1 MITFVANDTTMA
13 FGIKFWH
20 IPEHRVFHYE
30 PRYYDE
36 RKEKLEELYKKYGKT
51 MPGEEIEAIAREEGL
66 TDETGKRYI
75 PGMYIR
81 GSFRDG
87 SRTRSHTI
95 RGSFRQTFEEKRLSK
110 EKENSAMSW
119 VKKIILALTLVAIAF
134 AAYYL
139 SKGFILM
146 LVN

>member
-1 MITFVANDTTMA
+1 MA

-36 RKEKLEELYKKYGKT
+36 RKERLEELYKKYGKT
-51 MPGEEIEAIAREEGL
+51 MPGEEIEAMAKKEGL
-66 TDETGKRYI
+66 VDETGRRYI
-75 PGMYIR
+75 PGM
-81 GSFRDG
+81 
-87 SRTRSHTI
+87 HI
-95 RGSFRQTFEEKRLSK
+95 RGSFRQTYEEKRLSK
-110 EKENSAMSW
+110 EKDNSPMAIA
-119 VKKIILALTLVAIAF
+119 KKVILILTGIAIAF

-139 SKGFILM
+139 SKGFILL

>member
-1 MITFVANDTTMA
+1 MA

-36 RKEKLEELYKKYGKT
+36 RKERLEALYKKYGKT
-51 MPGEEIEAIAREEGL
+51 MPGEEIEAMAKREGL
-66 TDETGKRYI
+66 VDEAGKRYI
-75 PGMYIR
+75 PGM
-81 GSFRDG
+81 
-87 SRTRSHTI
+87 HI
-95 RGSFRQTFEEKRLSK
+95 RGSFRQTYEEKRLSK
-110 EKENSAMSW
+110 EKATSPMSM
-119 VKKIILALTLVAIAF
+119 VMKIVMVLTGLAIAF

-139 SKGFILM
+139 SKGFIML

>member
-1 MITFVANDTTMA
+1 MA

-36 RKEKLEELYKKYGKT
+36 RKERLEELYKKYGKT
-51 MPGEEIEAIAREEGL
+51 MPTEEIDAMAKKEGL
-66 TDETGKRYI
+66 VDETGRRYI
-75 PGMYIR
+75 PGM
-81 GSFRDG
+81 
-87 SRTRSHTI
+87 HI
-95 RGSFRQTFEEKRLSK
+95 RGSFRQTYEEKRLSK
-110 EKENSAMSW
+110 EKDNSPMAI
-119 VKKIILALTLVAIAF
+119 VRKVVLVLTAIAIAF

-139 SKGFILM
+139 SKGFIML

>member
-1 MITFVANDTTMA
+1 MA

-36 RKEKLEELYKKYGKT
+36 RKERLEELYKKYGKT
-51 MPGEEIEAIAREEGL
+51 MPGEEIEAMAKKEGL
-66 TDETGKRYI
+66 IDETGKRYI
-75 PGMYIR
+75 PGM
-81 GSFRDG
+81 
-87 SRTRSHTI
+87 HI
-95 RGSFRQTFEEKRLSK
+95 RGSFRQTYEEKRLSK
-110 EKENSAMSW
+110 EKDNSPMAIA
-119 VKKIILALTLVAIAF
+119 KKVIMILTGVAIAF

-139 SKGFILM
+139 SKGFILL

>member
-1 MITFVANDTTMA
+1 MA

-36 RKEKLEELYKKYGKT
+36 RKEKLEALYKKYGKT
-51 MPGEEIEAIAREEGL
+51 MPGEEIEEMARKEGL
-66 TDETGKRYI
+66 VDETGKRYI
-75 PGMYIR
+75 PGM
-81 GSFRDG
+81 
-87 SRTRSHTI
+87 HI
-95 RGSFRQTFEEKRLSK
+95 RGSFRQTYEEKRLSR
-110 EKENSAMSW
+110 EKDTSPMAIARK
-119 VKKIILALTLVAIAF
+119 VILVLTGIAIAF

-139 SKGFILM
+139 SKGFILL